1 MRVRGVRYIVRDV
14 ERSTRFYIRHLGATL
29 RSQSSS
35 SAFLDVGA
43 HWIALFGPRV
53 ASTSFG
59 ETPPGV
65 DHVSFHSTKVRSLEE
80 RMGALREHGLDP
92 TTPPGSG
99 RVYFKD
105 PDGVI
110 LQLS

>member
-1 MRVRGVRYIVRDV
+1 M
-14 ERSTRFYIRHLGATL
+14 
-29 RSQSSS
+29 
-35 SAFLDVGA
+35 
-43 HWIALFGPRV
+43 
-53 ASTSFG
+53 
-59 ETPPGV
+59 
-65 DHVSFHSTKVRSLEE
+65 SFHSTRVRSLEE